1 MARKSPHDWV
11 RQMKKKERERE
22 RNWDRICAARRE
34 LWEKKCSW
42 TLEVPSLVGQRGSF
56 TTEKSTTTSLQ
67 KEKWREACLHRQSIP
82 RP

>member
-1 MARKSPHDWV
+1 
-11 RQMKKKERERE
+11 MKKKERERE
-22 RNWDRICAARRE
+22 RNLDRICATRRE

-56 TTEKSTTTSLQ
+56 TTEKSATTSLQ